1 MAYAPIAPLSSFRW
15 SARCNSMYHRPTVIC
30 FLFTCAFVASF
41 SGCAL
46 PSRPTSH
53 PYADAPSLVDVMAL
67 MKFDGR
73 LPLVTIPRDNTSW
86 GASVKYAVAEALRI
100 KPGAE
105 FRVDIVGLA
114 SKPPSVAEREMSQLA
129 PLAAQVADAIVADGA
144 TPNRV
149 SLGAT
154 TASARVKTL
163 RIPTTPEIVVFA
175 K

>member
-15 SARCNSMYHRPTVIC
+15 SGRCNSMYRPTVIS
-30 FLFTCAFVASF
+30 FLFTCAVVASF

-53 PYADAPSLVDVMAL
+53 PYADAPSLVDIAAL
-67 MKFDGR
+67 TKFDGR
-73 LPLVTIPRDNTSW
+73 LPLITIPRDNTSW
-86 GASVKYAVAEALRI
+86 GASVKYAVTEALRI

-105 FRVDIVGLA
+105 FRVDIIGLA

-154 TASARVKTL
+154 TASARVKTH

>member
-1 MAYAPIAPLSSFRW
+1 
-15 SARCNSMYHRPTVIC
+15 MYRPTVIS
-30 FLFTCAFVASF
+30 FLFTCAVVATF

-53 PYADAPSLVDVMAL
+53 PYADAPSLVDVAAL

-73 LPLVTIPRDNTSW
+73 LPLVTIPKDNTSW
-86 GASVKYAVAEALRI
+86 GPSVKYAVTEALRI
-100 KPGAE
+100 KSGAE
-105 FRVDIVGLA
+105 FRVDIVGPA
-114 SKPPSVAEREMSQLA
+114 SKPPSAAEREMSQIA
-129 PLAAQVADAIVADGA
+129 PLAAQIADAVVADGA
-144 TPNRV
+144 APKRV

-154 TASARVKTL
+154 TPSAGVKNH